1 MKKVILGVIAVAVV
15 ATGAIIGI
23 SQVRGQ
29 KDGRSFMG
37 MKHGRGMG
45 IGINL
50 RALNLT
56 EDQNAKVKAIFDAS
70 RETMK
75 PLMNDMRANH
85 QKLAE
90 LNKVVFDEGAT
101 RQLANE
107 QAAIMAKMIVER
119 ERTKSQIW
127 AILTEEQ
134 KAKATEMRSV
144 KRERKMGH
152 KLEKTDAKTPQE

>member
-1 MKKVILGVIAVAVV
+1 MKKVILGVIAAAVV

-23 SQVRGQ
+23 SQVRAH
-29 KDGRSFMG
+29 KDGKSFMG
-37 MKHGRGMG
+37 MRHGRGMG
-45 IGINL
+45 MGLNL
-50 RALNLT
+50 RGLNLT
-56 EDQNAKVKAIFDAS
+56 EEQNAKVKAIFDAS

-75 PLMNDMRANH
+75 PLMADMQANH
-85 QKLAE
+85 KKLAE

-101 RQLANE
+101 RQIAND

-119 ERTKSQIW
+119 ERTKSQVW

-144 KRERKMGH
+144 KRERKMGE
-152 KLEKTDAKTPQE
+152 KLEKADANTPQR

>member
-1 MKKVILGVIAVAVV
+1 MKKVVLGVIAAAVV

-23 SQVRGQ
+23 SQVRTYR
-29 KDGRSFMG
+29 DGKSFTG

-45 IGINL
+45 MGINL
-50 RALNLT
+50 RGLNLT
-56 EDQNAKVKAIFDAS
+56 EEQNAKVKAIFDAS

-75 PLMNDMRANH
+75 PLMADMQANH
-85 QKLAE
+85 KKLAE

-119 ERTKSQIW
+119 ERTKSQVW
-127 AILTEEQ
+127 AVLTEEQ
-134 KAKATEMRSV
+134 KAKAEEMRV
-144 KRERKMGH
+144 MKHERRMRH
-152 KLEKTDAKTPQE
+152 KLEKPDAPAPAQ